1 MSRFAL
7 TPFEERNL
15 EFFRDFFNLRP
26 LTTNSSP
33 SITKLNVDI
42 EDKGD
47 YYELKADLPGF
58 NQEDIK
64 IEVEDDI
71 LTIQASMEEEK
82 DSKEKNYI
90 FKERSSGYYMRRF
103 DVSGIDSDEITGSFI
118 NGVVTINM
126 PKLQEELKTSKQIEL
141 SSEE

>member
-1 MSRFAL
+1 M
-7 TPFEERNL
+7 
-15 EFFRDFFNLRP
+15 
-26 LTTNSSP
+26 
-33 SITKLNVDI
+33 DI